1 MAQMRWNLEDLLKT
15 HGVTKYELAQ
25 NMGGNEKSRL
35 TTLYRM
41 RNPQRV
47 DLNVM
52 AEIVSALREIT
63 GSEVTPNDLLEFT
76 PDPEP
81 ENADDESALWLN
93 TVLTPQLE
101 PWEWGPEGEPK
112 GQPVEYVQNEGLYV
126 YDDEAQ

>member
-1 MAQMRWNLEDLLKT
+1 MLKT

-63 GSEVTPNDLLEFT
+63 GSEVTPNDLLEYT

-81 ENADDESALWLN
+81 VEEVDAETWAWMNAELA
-93 TVLTPQLE
+93 PPLE
-101 PWEWGPEGEPK
+101 PYEWGDIDPETL
-112 GQPVEYVQNEGLYV
+112 GQGRVEYVQGQGWVITGEQT
-126 YDDEAQ
+126 E